1 MPEQVEEYKKL
12 LKKRMRHDHRG
23 DPIIPKYFYVPR
35 ESADYEKLEPGSQL
49 RQASEEGSSDNL
61 FLWGQSLYII
71 ASLLAEGL
79 VHVNEL
85 DLIRRYLPS
94 YNRPRKM
101 GGRYSAFQ
109 VISYSLFPAV
119 NNYLDNEQIRLMH
132 FLYRIISTSKMTSFN
147 KLLPKQ
153 CAHQLLM
160 MLARLGHFFA
170 VL

>member
-1 MPEQVEEYKKL
+1 MPEQVEEYKRL
-12 LKKRMRHDHRG
+12 LKTRVRHDHRG
-23 DPIIPKYFYVPR
+23 DPVIPKYFYVPR
-35 ESADYEKLEPGSQL
+35 ESVDYEKLEPGTQI
-49 RQASEEGSSDNL
+49 RQASEEGASDNL

-109 VISYSLFPAV
+109 VISYHLFLAV
-119 NNYLDNEQIRLMH
+119 NLLDCD
-132 FLYRIISTSKMTSFN
+132 FTK
-147 KLLPKQ
+147 
-153 CAHQLLM
+153 
-160 MLARLGHFFA
+160 
-170 VL
+170 

>member
-1 MPEQVEEYKKL
+1 MSKGLPEQVEEYKKL
-12 LKKRMRHDHRG
+12 LRTRVKHDSKG

-35 ESADYEKLEPGSQL
+35 EAVEFEKMEPGSQQ
-49 RQASEEGSSDNL
+49 RQPSGEGMEDNL

-71 ASLLAEGL
+71 SSLLAEGL

-109 VISYSLFPAV
+109 VIIALRYLSSLFID
-119 NNYLDNEQIRLMH
+119 LWQ
-132 FLYRIISTSKMTSFN
+132 RITES
-147 KLLPKQ
+147 
-153 CAHQLLM
+153 
-160 MLARLGHFFA
+160 
-170 VL
+170 